1 MLPAPPRPEEN
12 LEAPCGRPSS
22 KREAGPRAVAPEE
35 VLGALKVLPA
45 PPRPE
50 WMNLLAVGWGSVTE

>member
-1 MLPAPPRPEEN
+1 MFPAPPRPLLN
-12 LEAPCGRPSS
+12 LLEVWGRPFS
-22 KREAGPRAVAPEE
+22 KWEAGPEAVRGLE

-50 WMNLLAVGWGSVTE
+50 WMYLWAVGWGSVMV